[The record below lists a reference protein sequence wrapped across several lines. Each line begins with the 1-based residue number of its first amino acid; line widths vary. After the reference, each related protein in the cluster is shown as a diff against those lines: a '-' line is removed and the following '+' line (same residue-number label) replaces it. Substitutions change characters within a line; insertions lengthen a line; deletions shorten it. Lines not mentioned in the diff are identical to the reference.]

1 MMRIANTCF
10 RFLAYVLIGYTV
22 FVMDPDMPIW
32 GDSGYIDYH
41 GHTIW
46 NEPKTLSHF
55 LKANNFSDPIVI
67 PSCIALVS
75 LYITAVLIL
84 ASFIISAAA
93 VIREKNYCFFLDVL
107 LFALIAVAG
116 AVATVYF
123 CQVMNHENP
132 VSMVYSVFPAI
143 AAVFCAIPL
152 ILRLA
157 MRKKEN

>member
-1 MMRIANTCF
+1 MRIINTCF
-10 RFLAYVLIGYTV
+10 RFLACVLIGYTV
-22 FVMDPDMPIW
+22 FVMNPDWPIW
-32 GDSGYIDYH
+32 GDSEYIDYH

-75 LYITAVLIL
+75 LYITAVLVLI
-84 ASFIISAAA
+84 AFIISAVT
-93 VIREKNYCFFLDVL
+93 VIRKKNSCLFLDIL

-123 CQVMNHENP
+123 YQVMNHENP
-132 VSMVYSVFPAI
+132 VSMVYSAFPVI
-143 AAVFCAIPL
+143 AAALCAIPL
-152 ILRLA
+152 ILRLV
-157 MRKKEN
+157 MRKKWN